1 MTKLTTLT
9 LAALTVASISTPVF
23 AADAPQAA
31 GSTGHVIVD
40 AGDDKTPT
48 DPTDPDDKPGTGNT
62 GLLTLDAVPS
72 LDFGHGSIDKAD
84 KAFDL
89 VSVNGKG
96 VTDDAGDT
104 GKNSKTAD
112 VQVTD
117 KRATGEGWTVFVQ
130 YGTVAADRT
139 TVTPTTDTD
148 DAWVDGTDKTLK
160 LKGVKLVLPTA
171 AAAWTLNGDDVTTDG
186 APVGDADVT
195 VSGAAAKVATADTDK
210 GMGTWLGRMAADAT
224 KLTIP
229 QGNKKGDYTA
239 NLVWTMAATPQV

>member
-1 MTKLTTLT
+1 MKMTKLTTLT

-72 LDFGHGSIDKAD
+72 LDFGHGSIDGAD
-84 KAFDL
+84 KTFDIA
-89 VSVNGKG
+89 SINGKE
-96 VTDDAGDT
+96 A
-104 GKNSKTAD
+104 KKTAD

-130 YGTVAADRT
+130 YGTVADKT
-139 TVTPTTDTD
+139 TVTPTDTD
-148 DAWVDGTDKTLK
+148 AAWVDGTDDTLK

-195 VSGAAAKVATADTDK
+195 VSGDAAKVATADTDK